1 MPIARPTMFA
11 SANGEFQQRS
21 DPNSVCN
28 PAVSLNTPPLP
39 LISPARSASS
49 RVASATSSP
58 KTTTRSSRR
67 ISSFRQWF
75 SSSAIVRSLSS
86 AVASGCVSNRVS
98 VGFRSSEYWC
108 RRIASRDVLGSTA
121 CIARSAARCTSSSTF
136 CSSRLIPSSS
146 RIPSR
151 SSHSCIFAIGSRA
164 FSAVTS
170 SSLRY
175 CRSSSLSEWL

>member
-11 SANGEFQQRS
+11 SASGVFQQRS
-21 DPNSVCN
+21 DPNSLCS
-28 PAVSLNTPPLP
+28 PTVSLNTPPLP

-58 KTTTRSSRR
+58 NTTTRSSLR
-67 ISSFRQWF
+67 ISSFRQWLI
-75 SSSAIVRSLSS
+75 SSAIVRSLAS
-86 AVASGCVSNRVS
+86 AVFALSVKYRAS
-98 VGFRSSEYWC
+98 VGFNSSEYWC
-108 RRIASRDVLGSTA
+108 RRIASRATLGSTA

-136 CSSRLIPSSS
+136 CSSRLILSSS

-151 SSHSCIFAIGSRA
+151 SSHSCIFASGSRA
-164 FSAVTS
+164 LSACTS